1 MAPVCDD
8 GEDALAVI
16 RSRLFP
22 AATGGDRAGQ
32 PGDDTVRAT
41 RVNVL
46 PRRRHLVYRRNG
58 SVAHCAAAT
67 SCCYRNQSLVS
78 CLTSGGAVQL

>member
-22 AATGGDRAGQ
+22 AATGGDHAGQ
-32 PGDDTVRAT
+32 PGDDTVRDA
-41 RVNVL
+41 
-46 PRRRHLVYRRNG
+46 
-58 SVAHCAAAT
+58 
-67 SCCYRNQSLVS
+67 
-78 CLTSGGAVQL
+78 